1 MFQKGLFIAAGV
13 LLLIALQGCNRYA
26 QYDAGTVREIKGV
39 SSAIVEQQD
48 VKVSLPET
56 SEDEEITEYRV
67 GPGDVLVINVPGLI
81 DTGWGDPERTQ
92 NVQGFRISSSGKIIL
107 PLAGPV
113 EVSGLTVEEIQT
125 LLVEKL
131 VKYIKKPMVTVEIR
145 EFKSQP
151 LYLLGQF
158 NQPGLYF
165 LDRPTSLLH
174 GLSMGKGPHAKG
186 NLRGARLLRGERLM
200 PVDIYHL
207 LHNNDLHQNVQLR
220 PGDTIYVPGNED
232 QRVYVFGA
240 VGKPGSVPLVNGRL
254 NLLQAVTI
262 ADVGRHENYRQQAY
276 DGEHVRIIRSFSP
289 TQGQLMVVNLSS
301 MLNGL
306 TMPLPLM
313 DGDIIYIPKTPLGNW
328 NEVMNEL
335 LPTLQV
341 IAGTLQ
347 PFVQIKYLEDN

>member
-1 MFQKGLFIAAGV
+1 MFHKSLFIIAV
-13 LLLIALQGCNRYA
+13 LLLITSLQGCARYEPH
-26 QYDAGTVREIKGV
+26 DAGTVLEIKDE
-39 SSAIVEQQD
+39 SSAIIEQQE
-48 VKVSLPET
+48 VKVSIAEA

-81 DTGWGDPERTQ
+81 DTYGSSEKTQ
-92 NVQGFRISSSGKIIL
+92 NFQGFRISSSGKIIL
-107 PLAGPV
+107 PLAGAV

-158 NQPGLYF
+158 NEPGLHF

-174 GLSMGKGPHAKG
+174 GIAMGNGLHEKA

-207 LHNNDLHQNVQLR
+207 LYNNDLHQNVQLR
-220 PGDTIYVPGNED
+220 PGDTIYVPGSEE

-240 VGKPGSVPLVNGRL
+240 VGKPGSVPFVNGRL
-254 NLLQAVTI
+254 NLLQAVSS
-262 ADVGRHENYRQQAY
+262 ANLGQYSNRGEPY
-276 DGEHVRIIRSFSP
+276 DGEHVRIIRSLSP
-289 TQGQLMVVNLSS
+289 TNGQLMVVDLAR
-301 MLNGL
+301 MMNGYA
-306 TMPLPLM
+306 MPLQLM
-313 DGDIIYIPKTPLGNW
+313 DGDIVYIPKTPVGNW
-328 NEVMNEL
+328 NEAMNQL

-341 IAGTLQ
+341 ISGILQ
-347 PFVQIKYLEDN
+347 PFVQLEYLNDN